1 MYVDIKKNNQSLQ
14 QISEILTLRLEPL
27 TSVVLEIHEAIER
40 RYGRALRQVT
50 DSIISQLEPLASTLL
65 ELARVIEPYVHAL
78 LIEEKNIKIFAR
90 TGWLPSPS
98 YPVSIFGNCSDN
110 NTDLDK
116 LIEAH
121 YRNHWP
127 SFREDFKAK
136 VENCKHLDEES
147 KGCFLE
153 ALETHQNG
161 HYRSVTRSLI
171 PEFER
176 IFRLNLLDGTPGK
189 ISDSKIK
196 AAFENDGEFSYI
208 VDSYSDF
215 LIIEKFSN
223 YLYENVN
230 KQNINSY
237 KEIPNRH
244 AALHGVVPYSTF
256 KNSMN
261 MLILAEY
268 FLRNLS
274 ANRET
279 NLVN

>member
-14 QISEILTLRLEPL
+14 QISETLTLRLEPL
-27 TSVVLEIHEAIER
+27 TSVVREIHEAIER

-50 DSIISQLEPLASTLL
+50 GSIISQLEPLASTLL

-78 LIEEKNIKIFAR
+78 LIEEKNRKIFAR
-90 TGWLPSPS
+90 TSWLPSPS
-98 YPVSIFGNCSDN
+98 YPVSIFNNCSDN
-110 NTDLDK
+110 ITDLDK

-121 YRNHWP
+121 YRKHWP
-127 SFREDFKAK
+127 SFRKDFKAK

-153 ALETHQNG
+153 ALEAHQNSY
-161 HYRSVTRSLI
+161 YRLVPRSLI

-176 IFRLNLLDGTPGK
+176 IFRLNLLDGNPGK
-189 ISDSKIK
+189 LSDSKIK
-196 AAFENDGEFSYI
+196 ATLENDSEFSYI

-215 LIIEKFSN
+215 SIIEKFSN

-230 KQNINSY
+230 KRNINSY

-279 NLVN
+279 N

>member
-1 MYVDIKKNNQSLQ
+1 MYVDIKKNNHSLQ
-14 QISEILTLRLEPL
+14 QISETLTLRLEPL

-50 DSIISQLEPLASTLL
+50 DRIISQLEPLASTLL

-78 LIEEKNIKIFAR
+78 LIEEKNRKIFAR

-98 YPVSIFGNCSDN
+98 YPVSIFDNCSDN
-110 NTDLDK
+110 ITDLDK

-127 SFREDFKAK
+127 SFREDFKTK
-136 VENCKHLDEES
+136 VENCNRIDEES

-153 ALETHQNG
+153 ALEAHQNG

-176 IFRLNLLDGTPGK
+176 IFRLNLLDGNPGK

-196 AAFENDGEFSYI
+196 ATLENDGEFSYI

-215 LIIEKFSN
+215 FIIEKFSN
-223 YLYENVN
+223 YFYENVN

-244 AALHGVVPYSTF
+244 AALHGVVPYSTI

-268 FLRNLS
+268 FLRILS

-279 NLVN
+279 N